1 MKQPAASSRTR
12 RVTAL
17 SAVAVSVALALA
29 GCGGASD
36 SSTGPSETSPAPVTS
51 GSTGT
56 TPVAAPVSGTLR
68 TFTYDDTIDPKSLRM
83 FHAQYPDVD
92 LETATFDS
100 DEEAA
105 AKIRGGFST
114 DVIEVCLDEAKP
126 LTDAGLLAPID
137 TSRVTSWNDL
147 DPTFRNAQGVTVD
160 GNVIMVPMSAG
171 PQGIIYDKASFPD
184 GVDSY
189 TALFDPQYAG
199 KVALDSNW
207 LTAFAETALAM
218 GITDPM
224 HMSDDQVDQVK
235 QKLLSS
241 LSQFRSFARGD
252 SDMAN
257 MFKSGEV
264 ILSDGGRGT
273 AEQINS
279 NGGDVG
285 WVAPKE
291 GALSWVCG
299 LGISA
304 DAANVDAAY
313 AFINLYASPAAQAI
327 VGDLGYVVMNT
338 KALPKISA
346 AHRDTADPAAIA
358 GAIAETQ
365 PDNGDLWRRGW
376 QEVKAG

>member
-1 MKQPAASSRTR
+1 MNSPAARRTTR
-12 RVTAL
+12 RGAAL
-17 SAVAVSVALALA
+17 AGVVAVGALVLA
-29 GCGGASD
+29 GCGGG
-36 SSTGPSETSPAPVTS
+36 SSSNAPTTTSGAPVPSTS
-51 GSTGT
+51 IGG
-56 TPVAAPVSGTLR
+56 TPVAAPVSGELR
-68 TFTYDDTIDPKSLRM
+68 TFTYDDTVDPKTLGL
-83 FHAQYPDVD
+83 FTKKYPDVD
-92 LETATFDS
+92 VKTATFDS

-105 AKIRGGFST
+105 AKIQGGFST

-137 TSRVTSWNDL
+137 TSRIESWPDL
-147 DPTFRNAQGVTVD
+147 DPTFRDAPGVTVD
-160 GNVIMVPMSAG
+160 GNVIMVPLDAG
-171 PQGIIYDKASFPD
+171 PQGIIYDKASFPN

-189 TALFDPQYAG
+189 QTLFDPQYAG
-199 KVALDSNW
+199 RVALDSNW

-224 HMSDDQVDQVK
+224 HMSDDQVEQVK

-264 ILSDGGRGT
+264 IVSDGGRGT
-273 AEQINS
+273 AQQIND
-279 NGGDVG
+279 NGGNVV

-313 AFINLYASPAAQAI
+313 AFINLYGSPAAQGI
-327 VGDLGYVVMNT
+327 VGDLGYVITNT
-338 KALPKISA
+338 KAVQNVSPKFRA
-346 AHRDTADPAAIA
+346 TADPSVLK
-358 GAIAETQ
+358 GAIPETQ
-365 PDNGDLWRRGW
+365 PENGQLWRRGW

>member
-1 MKQPAASSRTR
+1 MNSSARHRRTR
-12 RVTAL
+12 
-17 SAVAVSVALALA
+17 SGPALAAIVAAGTLVLA
-29 GCGGASD
+29 GCGGPSSSAEPAGGSPVPI
-36 SSTGPSETSPAPVTS
+36 SSASTGGSPAPVQ
-51 GSTGT
+51 
-56 TPVAAPVSGTLR
+56 VSGELR
-68 TFTYDDTIDPKSLRM
+68 TFTYDDTVDPKIVDP
-83 FHAQYPDVD
+83 FKAKFAGVD
-92 LETATFDS
+92 LQTATFDS
-100 DEEAA
+100 DDEAA
-105 AKIRGGFST
+105 AKIQGGFST

-137 TSRVTSWNDL
+137 TSRISSWGDL
-147 DPTFRNAQGVTVD
+147 DPTFRDAPGVSID
-160 GNVIMVPMSAG
+160 GNVIMVPLDAG
-171 PQGIIYDKASFPD
+171 PQGIIYDKASFPN

-189 TALFDPQYAG
+189 QALFDPQYTG
-199 KVALDSNW
+199 RVALDSNW

-224 HMSDDQVDQVK
+224 HMSDDQVEQVK
-235 QKLLSS
+235 QKLLAS

-273 AEQINS
+273 AAQINS
-279 NGGDVG
+279 NGGNVV

-299 LGISA
+299 LGISG
-304 DAANVDAAY
+304 DAENVDAAY
-313 AFINLYASPAAQAI
+313 AFINYYGSPAAQGI
-327 VGDLGYVVMNT
+327 VGDLGYVITNG
-338 KALPKISA
+338 KAVANVSPKF
-346 AHRDTADPAAIA
+346 RDTADPSILA

-365 PDNGDLWRRGW
+365 PENGQLWRRGW

>member
-1 MKQPAASSRTR
+1 
-12 RVTAL
+12 
-17 SAVAVSVALALA
+17 VAVSVALALA

-36 SSTGPSETSPAPVTS
+36 SSSTSPTETTPAPAPVTS

-68 TFTYDDTIDPKSLRM
+68 TFTYDDTVDPKLM
-83 FHAQYPDVD
+83 KPFEAQNPDLDV
-92 LETATFDS
+92 ETATFDS
-100 DEEAA
+100 DDEAA

-137 TSRVTSWNDL
+137 TSKITSWNDL
-147 DPTFRNAQGVTVD
+147 DPTFRDAPGVSVD
-160 GNVIMVPMSAG
+160 GNVIMVPLDAG
-171 PQGIIYDKASFPD
+171 PQGIIYDKASFPN

-189 TALFDPQYAG
+189 QTLFDPQYAG
-199 KVALDSNW
+199 KVALDSSW

-224 HMSDDQVDQVK
+224 HMSDDQVEQVK

-273 AEQINS
+273 AAQINT
-279 NGGDVG
+279 NGGDDDR
-285 WVAPKE
+285 VAPKE

-299 LGISA
+299 LGIST
-304 DAANVDAAY
+304 DAENVDAAY
-313 AFINLYASPAAQAI
+313 AFINYYASPEAQGV
-327 VGDLGYVVMNT
+327 VGDLGYVVINT
-338 KALPKISA
+338 KGV
-346 AHRDTADPAAIA
+346 AHVSSKFRDTADPAVLA

>member
-1 MKQPAASSRTR
+1 MNTAAARRTTR
-12 RVTAL
+12 RRTAL
-17 SAVAVSVALALA
+17 AGVVAAGALVLA
-29 GCGGASD
+29 GCGGST
-36 SSTGPSETSPAPVTS
+36 SSTPTTDSGATPAPA
-51 GSTGT
+51 GSTGA
-56 TPVAAPVSGTLR
+56 TPAAAAISGTLR
-68 TFTYDDTIDPKSLRM
+68 TFTYDDTVDPKTLDP
-83 FHAQYPDVD
+83 FKAKYPNLDV
-92 LETATFDS
+92 ETATFDS

-105 AKIRGGFST
+105 AKIQGGFST

-137 TSRVTSWNDL
+137 TSRVTAWDDL
-147 DPTFRNAQGVTVD
+147 DPTFRDAPGVTVD
-160 GNVIMVPMSAG
+160 GDVIMVPLDAG
-171 PQGIIYDKASFPD
+171 PQGIIYDKASFPN

-189 TALFDPQYAG
+189 QTLFDPQYAG
-199 KVALDSNW
+199 RVALDSNW

-224 HMSDDQVDQVK
+224 HMTDDQVEQVK

-273 AEQINS
+273 AEQINN
-279 NGGDVG
+279 NGGNVV

-299 LGISA
+299 FGISV
-304 DAANVDAAY
+304 DAQNVDAAY
-313 AFINLYASPAAQAI
+313 ALINDYASPQAQGVI
-327 VGDLGYVVMNT
+327 GNLGYVIMNP
-338 KALPKISA
+338 KGLPYVSK
-346 AHRDTADPAAIA
+346 AHRATADPAALA

-365 PDNGDLWRRGW
+365 PDNGQLWRRGW